1 MEYYLTIKSF
11 SVLTD
16 DTIWMYLEN
25 MLNERRQNGILHDFI
40 YLKVPTGTPIEKVYS
55 WLPRFEAWG
64 WSMGIGG

>member
-25 MLNERRQNGILHDFI
+25 MLNERRQKMPHIVQLRLHEMSVS
-40 YLKVPTGTPIEKVYS
+40 YSETGFVY
-55 WLPRFEAWG
+55 WGFENVL
-64 WSMGIGG
+64 